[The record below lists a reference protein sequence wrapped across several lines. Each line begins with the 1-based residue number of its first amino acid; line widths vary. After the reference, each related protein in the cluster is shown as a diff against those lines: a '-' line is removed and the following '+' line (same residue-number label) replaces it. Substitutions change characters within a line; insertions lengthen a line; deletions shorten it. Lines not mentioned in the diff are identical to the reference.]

1 MARTL
6 TREQLRAMF
15 AAQRG
20 GEISLSSRDTKLNR
34 EAEKVGATIHA
45 ANEEARKRNDVI
57 LARMRNDSLTPFQRE
72 RNESIFNAMPKSG
85 ISFRSGKDQFVNR
98 GVRDLDLPRD
108 KLITPKMLQT
118 ALAKRAFN
126 ENNPTKSQVRAVVA
140 GENKALLRTMN
151 QIRNIEQPNR
161 LVHQSFDLQNL
172 VERQKISDKIIA
184 KQDRLIDLQQQEKR
198 RQG

>member
-15 AAQRG
+15 AAKRG

-72 RNESIFNAMPKSG
+72 RNVSIFNAMPKSG
-85 ISFRSGKDQFVNR
+85 IAITTSKNSQFANR

-108 KLITPKMLQT
+108 KLVTPKMLQT

-140 GENKALLRTMN
+140 GENKALLRTME
-151 QIRNIEQPNR
+151 QIRNTPLTAEEIRILKNEQ
-161 LVHQSFDLQNL
+161 
-172 VERQKISDKIIA
+172 I
-184 KQDRLIDLQQQEKR
+184 R
-198 RQG
+198 RT